1 MKIPIKTILASA
13 LVALMIFTT
22 ACSSTEEA
30 AKQKNEAR
38 VRQET
43 AMRMWQERCK
53 QAGERIHKTVDDVDG
68 VFLLKIRPTK
78 DLNYGDQFLLN
89 DPYGNDVKGDGYIS
103 LFLRGGNIDRDK
115 RAPAA
120 GLKIQDR
127 GYQFVETNDTEDGK
141 IYKYIGKTKIV
152 GEKDR
157 TAPGVQAELARD
169 PNYDTAIRAFVL
181 DKTLI
186 AHPQT
191 RYGVTYDDISTPE
204 DRKYWIAG
212 SSLKVIDLQTKEVI
226 AERIG
231 YMVDWAQGSNAGN
244 RSPWLF
250 AADNACPPFA
260 SRHGALSQLGQTY
273 RFVEQVLRPIQN
285 KVKGK

>member
-1 MKIPIKTILASA
+1 MENKPMKTVLWGFLAV
-13 LVALMIFTT
+13 LVACAT

-38 VRQET
+38 VRQDM

-53 QAGERIHKTVDDVDG
+53 QAGEKIYKTADDVDG
-68 VFLLKIRPTK
+68 VFLLKIRSTK

-103 LFLRGGNIDRDK
+103 LFLRGGSVDRDK
-115 RAPAA
+115 RAPSA
-120 GLKIQDR
+120 GLKIQVR
-127 GYQFVETNDTEDGK
+127 GYKFVEAEDPSDGN
-141 IYKYIGKTKIV
+141 IYKYTGKTKVV

-157 TAPGVQAELARD
+157 TAPGVQAELAKN

-181 DKTLI
+181 DKNLVV
-186 AHPQT
+186 HQQT
-191 RYGVTYDDISTPE
+191 RYGITYDDISTPE
-204 DRKYWIAG
+204 DREYWIAG
-212 SSLKVIDLQTKEVI
+212 SSLKVVDLQTKEVI

-260 SRHGALSQLGQTY
+260 AKHGALSQLGQTY
-273 RFVEQVLRPIQN
+273 RFVEKVLRPAQQ
-285 KVKGK
+285 